1 MQDFTSEIDP
11 FAGGKLQLLPKI
23 LKDFHIFASL
33 LTAYLLPPEALL
45 KLNVSTMFSSVS
57 PWTQL
62 VCFRMLE
69 IVFDSRLL
77 VSHTQSTHNQ
87 KKGSQMIVGLG

>member
-33 LTAYLLPPEALL
+33 LTEPPEALL

-57 PWTQL
+57 PWKQL